1 MHKSLSSSN
10 NGTSSSID
18 QGIQGVSIDRGIQGV
33 YKDLSIQGVSIDR
46 GIQGISTV
54 YTLLYRVYLNLGI
67 NYVHLQGIKR
77 PRYTLQNVSIDR
89 TENNLG

>member
-33 YKDLSIQGVSIDR
+33 YKDLSIKGVSIDR

-54 YTLLYRVYLNLGI
+54 YTLLLW
-67 NYVHLQGIKR
+67 
-77 PRYTLQNVSIDR
+77 
-89 TENNLG
+89 